1 MRWDSTP
8 LLSCIL
14 CLLIHISAAPL
25 LPARRLHS
33 PLPPSSLSGV
43 LALLSRNSPPSDRL
57 SPLLMHFPRHSG
69 LSLGHGL
76 FPTLPWFSVHTCS
89 SLASRTPLKPALL
102 LRISP
107 LSLEEEV
114 PTHTHRH
121 THTYTDTPTHPHTSV
136 TSPWKHLA
144 HRGLEHLELSHTPF
158 LSVNAATSFLTCP
171 SAMQLLCPLGIDS
184 YSIHSTT

>member
-25 LPARRLHS
+25 LPARHLHS

-43 LALLSRNSPPSDRL
+43 LALLSRNSPPSDRR

-76 FPTLPWFSVHTCS
+76 FPTLPWFSMHTCS

-114 PTHTHRH
+114 PTHTHTH
-121 THTYTDTPTHPHTSV
+121 THTHTPV

-144 HRGLEHLELSHTPF
+144 HRGLEHLELSHMPF
-158 LSVNAATSFLTCP
+158 PSVNAATSFLTCP
-171 SAMQLLCPLGIDS
+171 SAVQLLCPLGIDS

>member
-25 LPARRLHS
+25 LPARHLHS

-43 LALLSRNSPPSDRL
+43 LALLSRNSPPSDRR

-76 FPTLPWFSVHTCS
+76 FPTLPWFSMHTCS

-114 PTHTHRH
+114 PTHTHTH
-121 THTYTDTPTHPHTSV
+121 THT
-136 TSPWKHLA
+136 
-144 HRGLEHLELSHTPF
+144 HTPLLQAPGSILLTED
-158 LSVNAATSFLTCP
+158 LSTWSCHTCP
-171 SAMQLLCPLGIDS
+171 SPL
-184 YSIHSTT
+184 